1 MCMSNFHAITV
12 MLLIHFWVKI
22 IRLILHVQRNLCREI
37 QHYWLTCWPDHGTPT
52 DPSVLLR
59 FLLHARPD
67 MEEYRGPT
75 VVHCR
80 YDKNSSQ
87 SFNCTLIYVA
97 IALGAVEEYEKK
109 LGKWFNIKCVI
120 REIFILSNNS
130 ITRWLYFSFCNQP
143 RYRKNRNVTS
153 SGHLYALFGWHRHS
167 RRARNCTYVA
177 AGSSRSSSDTRTIL
191 LHIWGKC

>member
-1 MCMSNFHAITV
+1 MRPTQQRWYLWWQPKLETSDKMCMSNFHAITV

-75 VVHCR
+75 IVHCR

-87 SFNCTLIYVA
+87 SFNYRPQRGWA
-97 IALGAVEEYEKK
+97 K
-109 LGKWFNIKCVI
+109 VI
-120 REIFILSNNS
+120 FSQASVCPRGGRGVCLSAFWDITPREHTATPHPPEQTPPQ
-130 ITRWLYFSFCNQP
+130 TRHTP
-143 RYRKNRNVTS
+143 RS
-153 SGHLYALFGWHRHS
+153 RHPPEQ
-167 RRARNCTYVA
+167 TPPP
-177 AGSSRSSSDTRTIL
+177 D
-191 LHIWGKC
+191 